1 MEGYSIPNKRKE
13 KHLVE
18 TDPQG
23 LQRVA
28 FREEGW
34 KYYDWRGYRTH
45 YIEAGEGPPIVLV
58 HGFGGHAYHWR
69 YTIAEFAKTHRVY
82 SICLL
87 GYGWSEKAVCDY
99 SGDMW
104 GEQVVDFVHEIIGS
118 KEPVVIAGNSIGCIA
133 SLYAAHKLGPSNV
146 RGLAFLNAAG
156 KYVTPGVRETRA
168 EPSEI
173 LTVMKGSIMAPVT
186 KVLTIA
192 IFYLTKLR
200 IEKILKQVYA
210 NHHQVDSDLVW
221 SIIKPAQDPQA
232 RAAFCKIAG
241 AGRRTKSDVNELLAE
256 LEVPLLV
263 LHGSKDPWMTPK
275 RAEIIVQMYENSTYR
290 LVESAGHCPMDDS
303 PEDAHMHLRHWM
315 ESVGHCDS
323 RA

>member
-1 MEGYSIPNKRKE
+1 ME
-13 KHLVE
+13 
-18 TDPQG
+18 
-23 LQRVA
+23 
-28 FREEGW
+28 
-34 KYYDWRGYRTH
+34 
-45 YIEAGEGPPIVLV
+45 
-58 HGFGGHAYHWR
+58 
-69 YTIAEFAKTHRVY
+69 
-82 SICLL
+82 
-87 GYGWSEKAVCDY
+87 
-99 SGDMW
+99 
-104 GEQVVDFVHEIIGS
+104 
-118 KEPVVIAGNSIGCIA
+118 
-133 SLYAAHKLGPSNV
+133 
-146 RGLAFLNAAG
+146 
-156 KYVTPGVRETRA
+156 
-168 EPSEI
+168 
-173 LTVMKGSIMAPVT
+173 PVT
-186 KVLTIA
+186 KVVTIA

-221 SIIKPAQDPQA
+221 SIVKPAQDPQA

-315 ESVGHCDS
+315 ESVGH
-323 RA
+323 